1 MKIKSLNVEELSRE
15 MKRQR
20 TIVIQEIADKNS
32 RQWLFRGEQLK
43 QLRKQNIKTASFP
56 EGAEVFLVCED
67 SDVCQKYAADI
78 ADRGWTVRYL
88 AGGHL
93 AWSQFY
99 HPVVVGFDEKVKIWQ
114 IHRLARGCLSYMI
127 EAGEAALIVDPC
139 YHIDYY
145 LGLAHRERTDIQCV
159 VDLHVHRDHVSGGAR
174 LAAKT
179 NSPYYIPSH
188 EQLKAD
194 SRPLEKQSSLPLKN
208 TQIDIVPFPPINPH
222 EELSVGLWINEKF
235 LLTGDQPLRDDVFR
249 ESLTGN
255 SHLRHAS
262 DSVIVLPAH
271 TQRLDRINEHG
282 LVAMTLGQVRGTHPE
297 ETGEQSIVTT
307 RSSAPEPKIYEIN
320 LMQKEI
326 TLDRATELE
335 LGLKEE

>member
-15 MKRQR
+15 MKRGR
-20 TIVIQEIADKNS
+20 TIVIQEVTDKNPH
-32 RQWLFRGEQLK
+32 QWLFQGERLK
-43 QLRKQNIKTASFP
+43 ELRMHNLQTASFP

-67 SDVCQKYAADI
+67 REACEQYAADI
-78 ADRGWTVRYL
+78 ADREWTVRYL

-93 AWSQFY
+93 AWSQYY
-99 HPVVVGFDEKVKIWQ
+99 HPVVVGFHEQMKVWQ

-127 EAGEAALIVDPC
+127 DAGGEALIVDPC

-145 LGLAHRERTDIQCV
+145 LGLAHREQTDIHCV
-159 VDLHVHRDHVSGGAR
+159 VDLHIHRDHVSGGPR

-194 SRPLEKQSSLPLKN
+194 SRPLEEKSSLLLKN
-208 TQIDIVPFPPINPH
+208 AQIDIVAFPSINKH
-222 EELSVGLWINEKF
+222 EEQSVGLWINEQF
-235 LLTGDQPLRDDVFR
+235 LLTGDQPLRDDQFR
-249 ESLTGN
+249 ESLTDHP
-255 SHLRHAS
+255 HLKRAS

-271 TQRLDRINEHG
+271 TQRLGRLNEHG
-282 LVAMTLGQVRGTHPE
+282 LIATTLGQMRSTGPD
-297 ETGEQSIVTT
+297 ETGEQPISTT
-307 RSSAPEPKIYEIN
+307 HSTAPEAEIYEIN

-335 LGLKEE
+335 LGL